1 MLLNMNGYCPISI
14 EDEKFHPQHIFFF
27 FCVPHINYFG
37 LYNQK
42 LTFFFF
48 KSSCCFPH
56 CMKKKKTT
64 TKSFKS
70 KEK

>member
-27 FCVPHINYFG
+27 FLRASYQLFWPLQPKTYI
-37 LYNQK
+37 
-42 LTFFFF
+42 FFF

>member
-42 LTFFFF
+42 LTFFFL
-48 KSSCCFPH
+48 SRVAASH
-56 CMKKKKTT
+56 IV
-64 TKSFKS
+64 
-70 KEK
+70 

>member
-14 EDEKFHPQHIFFF
+14 PDEKFHPQHFFFVCIISFWPLQPKTYIFF
-27 FCVPHINYFG
+27 
-37 LYNQK
+37 L
-42 LTFFFF
+42 

-56 CMKKKKTT
+56 CKKKKNKKIN
-64 TKSFKS
+64 KSFKS